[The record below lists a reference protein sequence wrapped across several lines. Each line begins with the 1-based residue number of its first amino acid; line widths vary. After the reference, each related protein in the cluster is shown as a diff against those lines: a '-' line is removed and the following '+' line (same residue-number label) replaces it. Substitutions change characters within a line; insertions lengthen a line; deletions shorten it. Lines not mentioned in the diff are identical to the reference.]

1 VEAAAPSSSSFLARN
16 EFLLRRLHSLSGVIP
31 VGAYMVVHLLVNARV
46 ADNPAAFQTSV
57 YQIHSI
63 GRLLPLVEWVFI
75 FIPIL
80 FHAIYG
86 VLILRTSQPNSG
98 TYRYAPNVRYTLQRA
113 TGMIAF
119 AFIAWH
125 VFHMHGWLHT
135 EWWTHGVAQRLYGHM
150 FKPYNAS
157 STAAEALQISAI
169 VPLLYAIG
177 VLACVF
183 HLANGIWT
191 FGITWGLWTTPKAQ
205 RRADWFCL
213 GFGIILGFVGL
224 TALGGFATMSKEK
237 IQQAREIED
246 RMYQSK
252 VDSGELADTP
262 HKRAA
267 LKDPDPDRVLD
278 ALPPGEQPKSPGAD
292 DAASVEP

>member
-1 VEAAAPSSSSFLARN
+1 MARN

-46 ADNPAAFQTSV
+46 ADDPSAFQTSV

-63 GRLLPLVEWVFI
+63 GKLLPLVEWVFI

-86 VLILRTSQPNSG
+86 VLILRTSQTNSG
-98 TYRYAPNVRYTLQRA
+98 TYRYSTNVRYTLQRA

-119 AFIAWH
+119 AFIVWH

-135 EWWTHGVAQRLYGHM
+135 DWWTQGVAQRLYGHM
-150 FKPYNAS
+150 FKPYNAT

-191 FGITWGLWTTPKAQ
+191 FGITWGLWVTPQSQ

-213 GFGIILGFVGL
+213 GFGVLLGLVGL
-224 TALGGFATMSKEK
+224 TALGGFATMSKEQV
-237 IQQAREIED
+237 QQARKNED
-246 RMYQSK
+246 KLYQSK
-252 VDSGELADTP
+252 VASGELSDNP
-262 HKRAA
+262 EKRSE
-267 LKDPDPDRVLD
+267 LKDPNPSRMLD
-278 ALPPGEQPKSPGAD
+278 ALPRDEQPKSPAAD
-292 DAASVEP
+292 DSAKVD

>member
-1 VEAAAPSSSSFLARN
+1 MEAAAPSSSSFLARN

-125 VFHMHGWLHT
+125 VFHMHGWLHS

-213 GFGIILGFVGL
+213 GFVIILGFVGL

-292 DAASVEP
+292 DAAKVEP